1 MTNIEQ
7 LHKYSDFISLKFSNL
22 RRGFGW
28 YVLIKGI
35 FRALSLIISIAFL
48 IVLAEG
54 FLYLNMNIRN
64 PILIFFSVF
73 GFIFLITPF
82 LLSIMVIRNRMTSFS
97 DFRLAEMIGKKYENV
112 KDSLFNVLQLR
123 DMVVNGEKG
132 FSSALVVRS
141 MENIAKKIETHS
153 FKTIIPRHEV
163 KKGFHLFLGN
173 VILVCLLFAVSPNF
187 FSSSANRLLHP
198 GTDFP
203 IPEPF
208 SITSKSGT
216 FGILGGDSTGV
227 VFHCNGHFPEHIKLS
242 MIYKDYVQ
250 EENLSVDS
258 CG

>member
-22 RRGFGW
+22 RRGFAGHI
-28 YVLIKGI
+28 LIKGI

-132 FSSALVVRS
+132 FSSALVVKS

-153 FKTIIPRHEV
+153 FKTIIPRHDV

-173 VILVCLLFAVSPNF
+173 VVLVCLLFAISPNF

-198 GTDFP
+198 
-203 IPEPF
+203 
-208 SITSKSGT
+208 
-216 FGILGGDSTGV
+216 
-227 VFHCNGHFPEHIKLS
+227 
-242 MIYKDYVQ
+242 
-250 EENLSVDS
+250 
-258 CG
+258 